1 MFTASPAHALCC
13 SVSSVVKNKALHKSP
28 PKENHGAKAKNTRAN
43 CQLLFANCC
52 NSHLLCFYLI
62 RMPPKPLY
70 NAACTN
76 LKTGCRTNGN
86 ADSSYDYV
94 FAAY

>member
-1 MFTASPAHALCC
+1 VQKLKTQELI
-13 SVSSVVKNKALHKSP
+13 
-28 PKENHGAKAKNTRAN
+28 AN
-43 CQLLFANCC
+43 YYLLIAAIPICY
-52 NSHLLCFYLI
+52 CFYLI

>member
-52 NSHLLCFYLI
+52 NSHLLLLLSD
-62 RMPPKPLY
+62 K
-70 NAACTN
+70 NAAETAVQCLHTN